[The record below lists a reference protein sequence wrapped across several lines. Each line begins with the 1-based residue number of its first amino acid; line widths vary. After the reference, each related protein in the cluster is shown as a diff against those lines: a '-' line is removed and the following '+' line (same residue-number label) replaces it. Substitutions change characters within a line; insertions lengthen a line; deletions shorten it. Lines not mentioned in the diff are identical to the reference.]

1 MFNFFGL
8 LRVLVTIAKEL
19 RQIRTILEIAYK
31 PELELDKLYTEYEKS
46 KPIGKDSD
54 REFIVSY
61 NPPVD
66 EYGQELKS

>member
-8 LRVLVTIAKEL
+8 LRVLITIAKEL
-19 RQIRTILEIAYK
+19 KRIRTILEIAYK
-31 PELELDKLYTEYEKS
+31 EELELDTLYTEYEKS